1 VNCIFCKIVAGEIPC
16 DKVYEDDKVVC
27 FNDIAP
33 QAPIHVL
40 VVPKKHVANILE
52 LSDDK
57 DMLNDISNGIKNV
70 AKELGIDQSG
80 FRTVINTGKDGG
92 QTVDH
97 LHFHILAGKVFGE
110 NFG

>member
-1 VNCIFCKIVAGEIPC
+1 MNCIFCKIVAGEIPC

>member
-1 VNCIFCKIVAGEIPC
+1 MNCIFCKIVAGEIPC
-16 DKVYEDDKVVC
+16 DKVYEDDKVIC

-40 VVPKKHVANILE
+40 VVPKKHVANILD